1 LGGLGNF
8 NNIDLKKVLAGKNV
22 SLSIGLDDR
31 SEIVNGSS
39 TPKDLV
45 TLMQLLYL
53 SFTDQHK
60 DPEAVEAWKSKIK
73 DMLKNASAN
82 PRAAFKDSLNVALYK
97 ENPRKMSLKPEEI
110 DQTDYD
116 RILQIW
122 KERFGDASDF
132 TFTFVG
138 NIDEKEL
145 KPLVE
150 KYISGARR
158 GNFGCRSYWC
168 PGRMD

>member
-1 LGGLGNF
+1 M
-8 NNIDLKKVLAGKNV
+8 AGKNV

-73 DMLKNASAN
+73 DMLKSQ
-82 PRAAFKDSLNVALYK
+82 RQSSCSF
-97 ENPRKMSLKPEEI
+97 
-110 DQTDYD
+110 Q
-116 RILQIW
+116 
-122 KERFGDASDF
+122 RFSQCSS
-132 TFTFVG
+132 
-138 NIDEKEL
+138 I
-145 KPLVE
+145 
-150 KYISGARR
+150 
-158 GNFGCRSYWC
+158 
-168 PGRMD
+168 